1 MSTKKEINKPF
12 YLHPPWDILFNLD
25 KIRKI
30 DPWSIDIAFLLLSF
44 LNEMERKASVDFR
57 ASGVALDSSASIHL
71 MKTNLLLKLEEPPK
85 IEEKRR
91 NIDFVPP
98 PLVLPLR
105 YELTTTTIQNLLKA
119 LDEVIR
125 SESLLSVKAP
135 PKPVLPPPPEVI
147 PSVSVFL
154 MEIEEEMEK
163 LMNKMLLLVR
173 KGEVVSFSRLIEGLE
188 RIEAIK
194 TFLILLFLAQKRKVT
209 LWQHD
214 DLGEIYVT
222 LNEVNEIGVND

>member
-1 MSTKKEINKPF
+1 MVMKNEINKPF

-30 DPWSIDIAFLLLSF
+30 DPWSIDIAFLLFSF
-44 LNEMERKASVDFR
+44 LREMERKASVDFR
-57 ASGVALDSSASIHL
+57 ASGIILDSSASLYL
-71 MKTNLLLKLEEPPK
+71 MKTNLLLKLGEPPK
-85 IEEKRR
+85 IEGKQE
-91 NIDFVPP
+91 NIDLIPP

-105 YELTTTTIQNLLKA
+105 YELTTTTIHNLLKA

-125 SESLLSVKAP
+125 SESLLPIKSP
-135 PKPVLPPPPEVI
+135 LKPILPPPPEVI
-147 PSVSVFL
+147 PSISIFL

-163 LMNKMLLLVR
+163 LMKRMLILVR
-173 KGEVVSFSRLIEGLE
+173 RGEIISFSRLVKGLG

-209 LWQHD
+209 LWQQD
-214 DLGEIYVT
+214 DFGEIYIT
-222 LNEVNEIGVND
+222 LNEVAENWG